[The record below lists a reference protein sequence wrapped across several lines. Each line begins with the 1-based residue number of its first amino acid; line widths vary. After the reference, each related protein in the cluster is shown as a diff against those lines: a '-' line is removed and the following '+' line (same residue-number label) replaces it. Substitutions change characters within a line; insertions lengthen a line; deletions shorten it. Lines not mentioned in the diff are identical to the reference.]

1 MQAASLWCRALLVV
15 IVSWASACSDDETK
29 AEDASTP
36 AADGGAGEPDAS
48 SSGRADASTETAE
61 SVEGA
66 DNLAAIPDDEA
77 LPIVFVHGFA
87 GSAQQ
92 FQSQAQRFVMNGY
105 PAERLRAYEHDG
117 VATDIPGFVAGLDEM
132 IDEARETFG
141 TEKVFLM
148 GHSRGT
154 AVSSQYLSDAARAAK
169 VEKYVALDGAGCEGV
184 SVPCVAPAQTT
195 NTRPGQTD
203 PLPGQ
208 KHVEV
213 ATSKESFV
221 VQFKHFFGREPKL
234 IDIVKQNAPVV
245 ISGRAVNF
253 PANTGRE
260 GITLEHWELDENGK
274 RVGSDPK
281 AKFELGA
288 DGAWGPVTVDPDKHY
303 EQVLLSPDM
312 PNQHHFYAQP
322 FLRSSQFVRLLSG
335 PADADSRV
343 HTNTSEHHAALV
355 LIRMREW
362 TGDDKVEVSTK
373 SESGDQEAKNI
384 ITADVGNAASMRP
397 PISIFVHDDTAT
409 PEVSSLLLLDWF
421 PMQPFQTGV
430 DLFIPAN
437 ETPDG
442 TITLLNI
449 PRGDTA
455 KPQTIRI
462 PNWASSKHT
471 LTVMFDDYPRD

>member
-15 IVSWASACSDDETK
+15 VVSCAFACGDDEIDS
-29 AEDASTP
+29 DAALGQGS
-36 AADGGAGEPDAS
+36 DGGARESDAS
-48 SSGRADASTETAE
+48 SADKVDSSTATSEVAE
-61 SVEGA
+61 GT
-66 DNLAAIPDDEA
+66 DDLAPLPDDEA

-117 VATDIPGFVAGLDEM
+117 VATDIPGFVAGLDEV
-132 IDEARETFG
+132 IDEVREKFG

-154 AVSSQYLSDAARAAK
+154 AVSNQYLSDSARAAK
-169 VEKYVALDGAGCEGV
+169 VEKYVALDGAGCEGIT
-184 SVPCVAPAQTT
+184 VPCVAPAQTT
-195 NTRPGQTD
+195 NMRPGQTH
-203 PLPGQ
+203 PLPEQ

-221 VQFKHFFGREPKL
+221 VQFKHFFGREPEL
-234 IDIVKQNAPVV
+234 IDIVKQKKPVV

-260 GITLEHWELDENGK
+260 GITLEHWELDDNGK
-274 RVGSDPK
+274 RVGSEPK
-281 AKFELGA
+281 ATFELGA
-288 DGAWGPVTVDPDKHY
+288 DGVWGPVTVDPDKHY
-303 EQVLLSPDM
+303 EQVLISPEG
-312 PNQHHFYAQP
+312 NEHHFYAQP
-322 FLRSSQFVRLLSG
+322 FLRSSEFVRLLSG
-335 PADADSRV
+335 PADSDSRV
-343 HTNTSEHHAALV
+343 HTNTSDQHAALV

-362 TGDDKVEVSTK
+362 TGDDEIEISTK
-373 SESGDQEAKNI
+373 SESGDQDAKNI
-384 ITADVGNAASMRP
+384 ITADIGNAASMRP
-397 PISIFVHDDTAT
+397 PISIFVHDDKAT
-409 PEVSSLLLLDWF
+409 PEESSLSLLDWF

-430 DLFIPAN
+430 DLFIPAS

-442 TITLLNI
+442 TITVVNI
-449 PRGDTA
+449 PRGDTE

-471 LTVMFDDYPRD
+471 LTVMFDDFPRD